1 MKKYGYTLYSLLKT
15 SYSYMIN
22 SSYRPRDVFIS
33 GYFIFH
39 ISPTFPHICL
49 FHVDHNTFRSLL
61 YHLIL
66 RPMKV
71 QVYEKYT
78 QYCGN
83 RVVISNPIRQS
94 NPNRQTKT
102 DRQCN
107 FRQSRLAIPS
117 QNKKSCKATHKPTHF
132 CSTFYFA
139 QTHQCHPTVLC

>member
-1 MKKYGYTLYSLLKT
+1 MAMRNSKCLICPRHHTSNFFIKTGKGRGRVKRHDAERRRCSQSLWEICEKLGMKKYGYTLYSLLKT
-15 SYSYMIN
+15 SHSYMIN
-22 SSYRPRDVFIS
+22 SSYRPRDIIIS

-49 FHVDHNTFRSLL
+49 FHVDHNTLRSLL

-83 RVVISNPIRQS
+83 RVVGCKPIRD
-94 NPNRQTKT
+94 NDKN
-102 DRQCN
+102 
-107 FRQSRLAIPS
+107 
-117 QNKKSCKATHKPTHF
+117 
-132 CSTFYFA
+132 
-139 QTHQCHPTVLC
+139 